1 MIDWTTITGFQW
13 DEANATKSHDKHGI
27 GCLEA
32 ESVFLAT
39 DLRILEDLKHS
50 SPAESRWHAFGNSS
64 QARPLSITFTI
75 RPPLIRIIS
84 ARRMNPVK
92 GNPMATRKTHT
103 LQVPTETTDSTD
115 HLDLSKAVR
124 VSLPNLK
131 LSTETISLRMPAAL
145 LETIKIEANKR
156 DVPYQSLIKMT
167 LADHFQHHPAD
178 S

>member
-1 MIDWTTITGFQW
+1 
-13 DEANATKSHDKHGI
+13 
-27 GCLEA
+27 
-32 ESVFLAT
+32 
-39 DLRILEDLKHS
+39 
-50 SPAESRWHAFGNSS
+50 
-64 QARPLSITFTI
+64 
-75 RPPLIRIIS
+75 
-84 ARRMNPVK
+84 
-92 GNPMATRKTHT
+92 MATRKPHT
-103 LQVPTETTDSTD
+103 LQVPAETTDSTD

-167 LADHFQHHPAD
+167 LANHFQHHPAD